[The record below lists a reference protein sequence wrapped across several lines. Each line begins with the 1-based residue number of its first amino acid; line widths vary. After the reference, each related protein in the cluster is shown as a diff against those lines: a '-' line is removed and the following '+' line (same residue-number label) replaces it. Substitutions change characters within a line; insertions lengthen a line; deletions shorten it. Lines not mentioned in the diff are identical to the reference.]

1 MRCLEIWQKSAAF
14 TKRTQV
20 GAGSLPPKVAE
31 KLHAPVRE
39 VCIQIMGSMRS
50 IAARPSL
57 VMRVRIDADEL
68 EAL

>member
-1 MRCLEIWQKSAAF
+1 MRCLKTWQKSATF
-14 TKRTQV
+14 IRRTQG

-50 IAARPSL
+50 IAARPRL
-57 VMRVRIDADEL
+57 VMRVNVCADEL